1 MPNHV
6 NNCALFH
13 IYYALLYRLLHGR
26 NLGQFREWGVI
37 SQQWYQ
43 SNFPYSGIRADGSVG
58 DLLSEEQSGEW
69 SRSQPKGVIGGA
81 SSRKLL
87 DGGAG
92 RKLKQNPVRWCTRQ
106 VE

>member
-43 SNFPYSGIRADGSVG
+43 SNFPNSGIRAISLTVV
-58 DLLSEEQSGEW
+58 SEPMVQSGTCYL
-69 SRSQPKGVIGGA
+69 RSSQENGQGRNPKV
-81 SSRKLL
+81 
-87 DGGAG
+87 
-92 RKLKQNPVRWCTRQ
+92 
-106 VE
+106 